1 MADDTR
7 VSACIIAFNEAAGI
21 RRTLESVAWCDE
33 VVVVDSGSTDG
44 TTALCGEFG
53 ARVLHRDWTGF
64 VDQKNFAQDAA
75 SHPWVFSL
83 DADEVCTPELATEAR
98 AVLGDGKA
106 APAYRVPRRVFF
118 MGRWIRYTDWS
129 PDYQLRFYRR
139 DAGRWRGGRVHESVG
154 VEGPVGRLSG
164 HLLHYTYDDLGD
176 YIRKLES
183 YSLLSARDMLDH
195 GRRATRAKLLCSPV
209 AAFVKSYVFKRGFLD
224 GFPGM
229 VIAGLSAASV
239 FFRYA
244 RLLELARGQAPSDRK
259 GPGGTTG
266 QPEKE
271 PRMNMDGHG

>member
-1 MADDTR
+1 MTDDAR
-7 VSACIIAFNEAAGI
+7 VSACVIAFNEAAGI

-44 TTALCGEFG
+44 TPTLCAESG

-83 DADEVCTPELATEAR
+83 DADEVCTPELAAEAR
-98 AVLGDGKA
+98 AVLGNAKD

-129 PDYQLRFYRR
+129 PDYQLRLYRR
-139 DAGRWRGGRVHESVG
+139 DAGRWRGGRVHESVS

-183 YSLLSARDMLDH
+183 YSLLSARDMLDR
-195 GRRATRAKLLCSPV
+195 GRRATRAKLLFSPL

-224 GFPGM
+224 GYPGM

-244 RLLELARGQAPSDRK
+244 RLLELSRGQAP
-259 GPGGTTG
+259 PN
-266 QPEKE
+266 EKDSGE
-271 PRMNMDGHG
+271 PPMNPKRNLG